1 MIGDTFSTGILHN
14 VLSPKLG
21 LHMVKSIA
29 SLVENQWIA
38 EVASNPDEYSFVHPL
53 FYQTLYDLTPAGERA
68 RLHNTIAISIEKK
81 YTGNPVYFALLA
93 HQYGL
98 AKSCRPKALEYFIRA
113 GMFSLSNGPSS
124 FDEGLEMLVQA
135 KLFADNCE
143 DIDTILQIITLYR
156 DKLMVMRTHLL
167 EDEEK
172 LKKKMSSAS
181 QRNQKITISQQQ
193 QQLQNIELD
202 KKEYTSGNSN
212 NSNNTNDNSN
222 KNNYNDNKDKNK
234 DKDDNKDNN
243 NNIPNIND
251 VAENMKKSFLYP
263 PKILIQ
269 RFFNCQKNKN
279 ERRVSPFRLS
289 NSKLPVVVSTRI
301 VEVEPTQDTYKTGG
315 CGLTIIGTNIFI
327 KLFRQ
332 IEVDLNELHAEMVKH
347 DKTGTIPEWQ
357 LKFRELMQNETG
369 NLNEII
375 NISPIVKYP
384 KRSRSSILILAGGS
398 IKMLTNTAE
407 SRSGSILDLLN
418 ENIPDPQIENP
429 LRGNINLNN
438 GNVEHSSVV
447 KELEDNMSI
456 DPDLKSA
463 SKVINCCPESVTR
476 SQQLLIPLNS
486 ESPNSSD
493 IPNKKIVS
501 DDKRCVLS

>member
-68 RLHNTIAISIEKK
+68 RLHNTIAMSIEKK

-113 GMFSLSNGPSS
+113 GMFSLSNGPLS

-143 DIDTILQIITLYR
+143 DIITILQIITLYR

-167 EDEEK
+167 EDEDK
-172 LKKKMSSAS
+172 LKKKMSSVS
-181 QRNQKITISQQQ
+181 QKNQKITISPQQ

-202 KKEYTSGNSN
+202 RNENASGNSN

-222 KNNYNDNKDKNK
+222 KNNYIDKDRNKNK
-234 DKDDNKDNN
+234 DENKDNN

-289 NSKLPVVVSTRI
+289 NSKLPIVVSTRI
-301 VEVEPTQDTYKTGG
+301 VEVEPTQETYKTGG

-347 DKTGTIPEWQ
+347 DKTGPVPDWQ

-375 NISPIVKYP
+375 NISPIAKYP

-407 SRSGSILDLLN
+407 SRSGSILNLLN
-418 ENIPDPQIENP
+418 ENISDPEIENAP
-429 LRGNINLNN
+429 QGVIN
-438 GNVEHSSVV
+438 GNVEHSSVL

-463 SKVINCCPESVTR
+463 SNVTNCCPESVTR

-486 ESPNSSD
+486 ESLSELPNQ
-493 IPNKKIVS
+493 KIVG
-501 DDKRCVLS
+501 DNNKCVLS

>member
-1 MIGDTFSTGILHN
+1 MT
-14 VLSPKLG
+14 
-21 LHMVKSIA
+21 KS
-29 SLVENQWIA
+29 L
-38 EVASNPDEYSFVHPL
+38 
-53 FYQTLYDLTPAGERA
+53 
-68 RLHNTIAISIEKK
+68 
-81 YTGNPVYFALLA
+81 
-93 HQYGL
+93 
-98 AKSCRPKALEYFIRA
+98 
-113 GMFSLSNGPSS
+113 
-124 FDEGLEMLVQA
+124 
-135 KLFADNCE
+135 
-143 DIDTILQIITLYR
+143 
-156 DKLMVMRTHLL
+156 
-167 EDEEK
+167 
-172 LKKKMSSAS
+172 
-181 QRNQKITISQQQ
+181 
-193 QQLQNIELD
+193 
-202 KKEYTSGNSN
+202 KKEYVFN
-212 NSNNTNDNSN
+212 ND
-222 KNNYNDNKDKNK
+222 
-234 DKDDNKDNN
+234 N

-269 RFFNCQKNKN
+269 RFFNCQKNKK

-289 NSKLPVVVSTRI
+289 NSKLPIVVSTRI

-357 LKFRELMQNETG
+357 LKFRQLMQNETG

-375 NISPIVKYP
+375 NISPITKYP

-418 ENIPDPQIENP
+418 ENIPDPEIENP
-429 LRGNINLNN
+429 LRGNININLN
-438 GNVEHSSVV
+438 GSVEHSSVL

-463 SKVINCCPESVTR
+463 SNVINCCPESVTR
-476 SQQLLIPLNS
+476 SQRLLIPLNS
-486 ESPNSSD
+486 KSPNSSD
-493 IPNKKIVS
+493 LPNKKIVS
-501 DDKRCVLS
+501 DNKKCVLS